1 MRYDYLIFI
10 GRFQPFHNGHKY
22 IVNEGLK
29 ISDKIIILCGSANQK
44 RSVKNPWSYSETKEY
59 ITRSFDE
66 ASLKKI
72 HVERLNDYAD
82 DAVWVVRVEEIVDKI
97 VAYDDLCTESEP
109 CSNPK
114 IKFVATHNIGL
125 IGHKKD
131 QTSYYIALFP
141 KWQQVIVDNFKGINA
156 TDIRNALFKDE
167 DEQSITKAIE
177 NLVPKKVLL
186 FLINFLKTESYLQL
200 KKHYL
205 SKILPP
211 K

>member
-1 MRYDYLIFI
+1 MQYDYLIFI

-44 RSVKNPWSYSETKEY
+44 RSVKNPWTYSETKEY

-72 HVERLNDYAD
+72 HIERLNDYAD
-82 DAVWVVRVEEIVDKI
+82 DATWVVRVEEIVNKI
-97 VAYDDLCTESEP
+97 IAYDELCAESEP

-114 IKFVATHNIGL
+114 MDVQKKFIATYKIGL
-125 IGHKKD
+125 IGHNKD
-131 QTSYYIALFP
+131 QTSYYLALFP
-141 KWQQVIVDNFKGINA
+141 KWQQVIVPNFKGINA
-156 TDIRNALFKDE
+156 TDIREALFKGE
-167 DEQSITKAIE
+167 NEQSVTKTIE

-186 FLINFLKTESYLQL
+186 FLMNFLKTEDYLQL
-200 KKHYL
+200 KKR
-205 SKILPP
+205 
-211 K
+211 